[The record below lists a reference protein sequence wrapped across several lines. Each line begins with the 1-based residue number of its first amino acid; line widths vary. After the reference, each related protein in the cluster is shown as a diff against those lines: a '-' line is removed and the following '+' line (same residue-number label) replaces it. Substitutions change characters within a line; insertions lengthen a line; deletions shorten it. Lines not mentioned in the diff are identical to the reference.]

1 MTSSSRSSCL
11 RGEIPLPSLTPG
23 TATAVSPRAWDTAAA
38 KRRQAERLSSVE
50 HIVTKIIAGLEKN
63 IRHGCTDDN
72 ITAIIQQWAGPL
84 AKYVTLSSVGRA
96 GPARRNGRTDGAV
109 SHRALPTT
117 LRLVC
122 THSAVIMELRSRLPA
137 LKEALKGT
145 GIEEVRL

>member
-1 MTSSSRSSCL
+1 MTPSTLHPPLSPRS
-11 RGEIPLPSLTPG
+11 
-23 TATAVSPRAWDTAAA
+23 AVAIAPRAWDTTAA

-84 AKYVTLSSVGRA
+84 AKFVV
-96 GPARRNGRTDGAV
+96 V
-109 SHRALPTT
+109 SGKSRLKTAPTKNT
-117 LRLVC
+117 VVLRLNIISSTVQ
-122 THSAVIMELRSRLPA
+122 MELSRRLPA
-137 LKEALKGT
+137 LKAALKGT

>member
-1 MTSSSRSSCL
+1 M
-11 RGEIPLPSLTPG
+11 TPG
-23 TATAVSPRAWDTAAA
+23 TATAIAPRAWDTTAA

-84 AKYVTLSSVGRA
+84 AKYVV
-96 GPARRNGRTDGAV
+96 V
-109 SHRALPTT
+109 SGKSRLKTAPTKNT
-117 LRLVC
+117 VVLRLNIISSTVQ
-122 THSAVIMELRSRLPA
+122 MELSRRLPA